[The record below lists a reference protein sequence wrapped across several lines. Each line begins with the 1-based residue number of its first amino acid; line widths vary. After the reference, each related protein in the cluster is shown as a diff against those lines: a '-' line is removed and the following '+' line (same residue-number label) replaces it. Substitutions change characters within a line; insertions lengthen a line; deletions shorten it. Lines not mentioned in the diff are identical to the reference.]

1 METPTY
7 GPVELVVIGFDADEP
22 PAGVIAA
29 VAELAATET
38 VELLDLI
45 LVRRTQDGYEI
56 VEIEEV
62 RDQYGFPEL
71 ELTATGL
78 TGEDDIAQISEGMA
92 VGSSALII
100 EVELTWAR
108 NFVKAVKDV
117 GAELV
122 FETRIPAE
130 VVNEV
135 VAAATALNE
144 GEEQ

>member
-45 LVRRTQDGYEI
+45 LVRRTQDGYDI

-144 GEEQ
+144 GEGQ